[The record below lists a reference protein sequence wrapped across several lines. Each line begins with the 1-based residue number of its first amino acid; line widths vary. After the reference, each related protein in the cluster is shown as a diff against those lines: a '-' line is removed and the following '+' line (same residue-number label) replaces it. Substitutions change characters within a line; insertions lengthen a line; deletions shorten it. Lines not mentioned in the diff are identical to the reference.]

1 MLIVNDEHR
10 IAAGMK
16 SLSKRCSYCCKP
28 LKEYPLIMNDDVG
41 FHVFHAACAAALAI
55 DIQVD
60 LCTFFNPP
68 APFHQFFVLTTQEA
82 GQSDEQGGAH
92 AVNQYQRDQGGVVG
106 SSLRG
111 CTQVRCPMGGVVA
124 IRKRKGQLMALVR
137 GWGRWYPVESVTI
150 EGWFVLPS
158 L

>member
-10 IAAGMK
+10 IAAGIK

-28 LKEYPLIMNDDVG
+28 LKEYPLIMNDDAG

-68 APFHQFFVLTTQEA
+68 APFHQLFVLTTQEA
-82 GQSDEQGGAH
+82 K
-92 AVNQYQRDQGGVVG
+92 RDNEGVP
-106 SSLRG
+106 
-111 CTQVRCPMGGVVA
+111 T
-124 IRKRKGQLMALVR
+124 
-137 GWGRWYPVESVTI
+137 
-150 EGWFVLPS
+150 FLPPKIPAKHP
-158 L
+158 